1 MNNKSR
7 RDITSEQREEIV
19 LKSYVPGCVISEVAQ
34 SYGISKNTLY
44 GWRSR
49 ERIKRREEAIEN
61 NTSNKFVELSIQK
74 ATIQETKYTILKKA
88 ELTFSDFFLS
98 IEGSV
103 SSSKLLEI
111 VKILDRSC

>member
-7 RDITSEQREEIV
+7 RDITSDQRKEIV
-19 LKSYVPGCVISEVAQ
+19 LKSYVPGCIISEVAR
-34 SYGISKNTLY
+34 SYGISKKTLY

-49 ERIKRREEAIEN
+49 SKKARRDEAIVN
-61 NTSNKFVELSIQK
+61 NSGNKFVELSIEK
-74 ATIQETKYTILKKA
+74 TPAQETKYTILKKA
-88 ELTFSDFFLS
+88 ELTFSNFSLS

-111 VKILDRSC
+111 IQILDRSC

>member
-19 LKSYVPGCVISEVAQ
+19 LKSYVPGCIISEVAQ
-34 SYGISKNTLY
+34 FYGISKKTLY

-49 ERIKRREEAIEN
+49 STKARRDEVTVN
-61 NTSNKFVELSIQK
+61 HSGNKFVELSIEK
-74 ATIQETKYTILKKA
+74 TPAQETKYTILKKA
-88 ELTFSDFFLS
+88 ELTFSDFSLS
-98 IEGSV
+98 IEGSI

-111 VKILDRSC
+111 IKILDKAC

>member
-1 MNNKSR
+1 MNKSR
-7 RDITSEQREEIV
+7 RDITAEQRKQIISE
-19 LKSYVPGCVISEVAQ
+19 SYVSGCVISQVAQ
-34 SYGISKNTLY
+34 SYGISKETLY

-49 ERIKRREEAIEN
+49 ERRKRREEAKAN
-61 NTSNKFVELSIQK
+61 NSGNKFIELSIQK
-74 ATIQETKYTILKKA
+74 TTVQETKCTILKKA
-88 ELTFSDFFLS
+88 ELKFNDFSLS